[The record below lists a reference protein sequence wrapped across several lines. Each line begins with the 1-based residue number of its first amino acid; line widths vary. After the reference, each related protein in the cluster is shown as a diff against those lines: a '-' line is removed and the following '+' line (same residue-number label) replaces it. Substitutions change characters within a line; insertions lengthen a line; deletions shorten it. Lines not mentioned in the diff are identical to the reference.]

1 MSPRLKFFF
10 PFILFLVIFLISSS
24 SLTQLEVEEGE
35 LVTLNI
41 FARDEDNDNL
51 TVAYAAPVNVSGQW
65 QTTYDD
71 AGEHTTLVTVSDGTT
86 DTTEEVQITVT
97 NVNRPPVMINNT
109 LVVAENVTA
118 NLQQV
123 FSDPDHD
130 VLSFYAEDYFD
141 EEGKWQTSY
150 ADAGEYTVDVKVS
163 DGTVSVEEELSVVV
177 TDVETAPVFLTTG
190 PFVLQENQ
198 LFMQAIAVIDPEG
211 DNVTL
216 EVLAAPEGA
225 DFAHGTFSWTPAFDA
240 VKRKSGLLSNLLN
253 RFRLDK
259 RLGGQKQYEL
269 RLNACGKELCREE
282 TFSLQVKDT
291 NQPPVLENLPVLT
304 ATETELVVIDPTA
317 QDPDGDYIRY
327 YFSTPLARDG
337 TWQTDYNTSGEYTVW
352 VTASDGFLSDT
363 KAMNVSVT
371 NTNRPP
377 LLMIQQN
384 QYKINEG
391 QALSIAVTAS
401 DGDGDEVVISLEG
414 LPPGASFSEG
424 VFSWVPATDSV
435 VQDVPGWW
443 NTFVSRYPL
452 LNRRFNREMT
462 GYYLEF
468 TASDGEFS
476 THQPLLVLVKNLN
489 QPPQFVASEPASDPI
504 EVKADVPI
512 AFSAGVQDLDNDAL
526 TYDWSFGPWERSVI
540 GAGTVQRTFVTPGYK
555 EVQLRVSDGLH
566 EIKKKWVVHVLAEEK
581 SIILPEQPVTVPVT
595 YVTYFIE
602 G

>member
-97 NVNRPPVMINNT
+97 NVNRPPVMINST
-109 LVVAENVTA
+109 LVVAENATA
-118 NLQQV
+118 DLQQM
-123 FSDPDHD
+123 FRDPDQD

-141 EEGKWQTSY
+141 EEGKWQTGY
-150 ADAGEYTVDVKVS
+150 ADAGEYALNVTVS
-163 DGTVSVEEELSVVV
+163 DGTVSIEEELSVVV

-198 LFMQAIAVIDPEG
+198 LFRHAIEVIDSEG

-259 RLGGQKQYEL
+259 RLGGQKTYEL
-269 RLNACGKELCREE
+269 RLQACGRELCREE
-282 TFSLQVKDT
+282 TFSLLVKDT

-304 ATETELVVIDPTA
+304 AAETELVVIDPTA
-317 QDPDGDYIRY
+317 QDSDGDYIRY

-337 TWQTDYNTSGEYTVW
+337 TWQTDYNSNGEYTVW

-363 KAMNVSVT
+363 KAINVSVA
-371 NTNRPP
+371 NMNRPP
-377 LLMIQQN
+377 VLTIQQD

-391 QALSIAVTAS
+391 QALSIAVTGS
-401 DGDGDEVVISLEG
+401 DGDGDEVVISLER
-414 LPPGASFSEG
+414 LPPGASFAEG

-526 TYDWSFGPWERSVI
+526 TYDWSFGPWEQSVA

-566 EIKKKWVVHVLAEEK
+566 EIKKKWVVHVLPEEK
-581 SIILPEQPVTVPVT
+581 PIILPEQPVTVPVT

>member
-1 MSPRLKFFF
+1 M
-10 PFILFLVIFLISSS
+10 
-24 SLTQLEVEEGE
+24 
-35 LVTLNI
+35 
-41 FARDEDNDNL
+41 
-51 TVAYAAPVNVSGQW
+51 
-65 QTTYDD
+65 
-71 AGEHTTLVTVSDGTT
+71 
-86 DTTEEVQITVT
+86 
-97 NVNRPPVMINNT
+97 
-109 LVVAENVTA
+109 
-118 NLQQV
+118 
-123 FSDPDHD
+123 
-130 VLSFYAEDYFD
+130 
-141 EEGKWQTSY
+141 
-150 ADAGEYTVDVKVS
+150 
-163 DGTVSVEEELSVVV
+163 
-177 TDVETAPVFLTTG
+177 
-190 PFVLQENQ
+190 
-198 LFMQAIAVIDPEG
+198 
-211 DNVTL
+211 
-216 EVLAAPEGA
+216 
-225 DFAHGTFSWTPAFDA
+225 
-240 VKRKSGLLSNLLN
+240 
-253 RFRLDK
+253 DK
-259 RLGGQKQYEL
+259 RFGGQKPYEL
-269 RLNACGKELCREE
+269 RIQACGKELCQEE
-282 TFSLQVKDT
+282 KFSLQVKDT

-363 KAMNVSVT
+363 QEMNVSVR

-377 LLMIQQN
+377 VLTIQQD

-414 LPPGASFSEG
+414 LPPGASFADG

-452 LNRRFNREMT
+452 LNRRFNREMN

-468 TASDGEFS
+468 TASDGEFY
-476 THQPLLVLVKNLN
+476 THQPLLVLVKNIN
-489 QPPQFVASEPASDPI
+489 QPPQFVTHEPTNDLI
-504 EVKADVPI
+504 EVKAHVPI
-512 AFSAGVQDLDNDAL
+512 AFSAGVHDLDNDAL
-526 TYDWSFGPWERSVI
+526 TYDWSFGPWEQSVA

-566 EIKKKWVVHVLAEEK
+566 EIKKKWLVHVLPNEQP
-581 SIILPEQPVTVPVT
+581 IILPEQPVTVPVT